1 MVLGWAGRGHD
12 LDEGEEEG
20 AVFVCGPLRRHGGG
34 VVLLLLCLVGGCV
47 GGRWVWVWSV
57 R

>member
-1 MVLGWAGRGHD
+1 MLGWAGRGHD

-34 VVLLLLCLVGGCV
+34 VVFFVLCLVGGCV